1 MSIGN
6 SITSIKEI
14 IRLNFLSLFE
24 EINNVEDVLRKDP
37 AGVYQKMDYKSKEYY
52 RNKIKELSEETGIS
66 EIYIANKALEL
77 AANKTE
83 RKSHIGYYLIS
94 YGIDELR
101 EILKNKITH
110 KKTDKVKEYI
120 FGNSLLTLILSF
132 LTGIYIWNETG
143 NAVISMATF
152 VLVFIPIS
160 EICVQSINYILSKK
174 VKPNL
179 IPKLNFSKGIPEEAA
194 TFVIIPT
201 LIKSKEKVEDL
212 IRKLEVYYLANKSDN
227 IYFALLGDCSES
239 KNETENFDEEIIN
252 TGLQEI
258 KKLNAKYGV
267 GVACDATR
275 AACHAAHTKVPFS
288 L

>member
-1 MSIGN
+1 MS
-6 SITSIKEI
+6 E
-14 IRLNFLSLFE
+14 
-24 EINNVEDVLRKDP
+24 VLKKDP
-37 AGVYQKMDYKSKEYY
+37 AGIYEKMDYKSKEYY
-52 RNKIKELSEETGIS
+52 RNKIKELSEETKIS

-77 AANKTE
+77 CMGACKQ
-83 RKSHIGYYLIS
+83 SHIGYYLIS
-94 YGIDELR
+94 YGIEQLR
-101 EILKNKITH
+101 KTLKEKNTKSYNNTN
-110 KKTDKVKEYI
+110 KVKKYV
-120 FGNSLLTLILSF
+120 FGNTILTIVLSF
-132 LTGIYIWNETG
+132 LAGIYIYNETR
-143 NAVISMATF
+143 NAATSIITF
-152 VLVFIPIS
+152 ILILIPIS
-160 EICVQSINYILSKK
+160 EICIQFINYVLSKRA
-174 VKPNL
+174 KPTL
-179 IPKLNFSKGIPEEAA
+179 IPKLDFSRRIPEEVA

-201 LIKSKEKVEDL
+201 LLKSKEKVEDL